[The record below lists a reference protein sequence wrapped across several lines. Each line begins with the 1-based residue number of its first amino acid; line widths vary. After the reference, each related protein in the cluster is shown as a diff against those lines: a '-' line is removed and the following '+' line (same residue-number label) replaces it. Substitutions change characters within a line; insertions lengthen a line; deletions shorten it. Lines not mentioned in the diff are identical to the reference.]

1 MSEAA
6 HSFWCIFNQLGRQL
20 VRMDGR
26 KNWAKRTLDKKRGIS
41 AGGAD
46 QGQREQRD
54 EKELVQNQNGL
65 IGMSTESTE
74 EGCRD
79 GRE

>member
-1 MSEAA
+1 MGER
-6 HSFWCIFNQLGRQL
+6 IGRNGRWIKREEL
-20 VRMDGR
+20 VR
-26 KNWAKRTLDKKRGIS
+26 
-41 AGGAD
+41 GAD